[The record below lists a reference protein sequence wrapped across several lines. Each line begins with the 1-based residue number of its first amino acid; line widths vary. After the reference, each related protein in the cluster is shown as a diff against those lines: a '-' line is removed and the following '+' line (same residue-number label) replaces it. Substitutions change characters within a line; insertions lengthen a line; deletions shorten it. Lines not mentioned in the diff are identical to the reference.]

1 MWNRDGNALLLG
13 HFDQRK
19 ELRETSLAVDHQRSS
34 SCLAASNSALRPD
47 SAMNVTSP
55 VASEVT
61 SVEFNFLTKAEVL
74 AVSVKQIVNPVTFAS
89 TLPGKTPV
97 PLPGGLYDP
106 ALGASDSLRQ
116 R

>member
-1 MWNRDGNALLLG
+1 
-13 HFDQRK
+13 
-19 ELRETSLAVDHQRSS
+19 
-34 SCLAASNSALRPD
+34 
-47 SAMNVTSP
+47 MNVTSP

-61 SVEFNFLTKAEVL
+61 SVEFNFLSPEEIL
-74 AVSVKQIVNPVTFAS
+74 ALSVKQIVNPVTFAN
-89 TLPGKTPV
+89 TQAGKTPV